1 MPARLEGRYRPMR
14 TVLARPDHGLGAAGR
29 AGRCPR
35 PGAERPAGVELQDV
49 SKVDT
54 PPAPAGSCNAHAGGT
69 LTLPFLEQRTGFA
82 SFTQPT
88 GACNAHSHSIA
99 DGRSR

>member
-1 MPARLEGRYRPMR
+1 MR

-54 PPAPAGSCNAHAGGT
+54 PPAPKCLRAAIHQRLRCQRPRAGALAANRGLTREAATRMHAA
-69 LTLPFLEQRTGFA
+69 R
-82 SFTQPT
+82 
-88 GACNAHSHSIA
+88 
-99 DGRSR
+99 